1 MATDGVGQRFQQG
14 SGFADPV
21 SQRGTIKINAFAVEY
36 LTLAIERQV
45 IGILA
50 DQNMGQQARTWAAAF
65 DGARGQPRLDEPLAA
80 RTGQPGA
87 HDPVHDEAPGDVF
100 QFFGHILTDPA
111 QAPAT
116 VGTGIGTGAEFHF
129 HPGDVIRDRTALGFV
144 LLLDVRQL
152 HPRGHGRR
160 RNLAGLEG
168 QLKLLGR
175 L

>member
-1 MATDGVGQRFQQG
+1 MEKYDNVYLYIDLHRNSSKQKGR
-14 SGFADPV
+14 SEN
-21 SQRGTIKINAFAVEY
+21 TILIDNVPYAK
-36 LTLAIERQV
+36 L
-45 IGILA
+45 
-50 DQNMGQQARTWAAAF
+50 
-65 DGARGQPRLDEPLAA
+65 
-80 RTGQPGA
+80 
-87 HDPVHDEAPGDVF
+87 
-100 QFFGHILTDPA
+100 FFV
-111 QAPAT
+111 